1 MDPAWNP
8 AAEDQ
13 CFDRCHRLGQ
23 KQDVVITKFIVKNSV
38 EENMLQIQNKKRELA
53 AGAFAAKKL
62 TVSEVKQT
70 KINEI
75 KTLID
80 L

>member
-1 MDPAWNP
+1 MKD
-8 AAEDQ
+8 
-13 CFDRCHRLGQ
+13 
-23 KQDVVITKFIVKNSV
+23 SV
-38 EENMLQIQNKKRELA
+38 EENMLKIQNKKRELA
-53 AGAFAAKKL
+53 AGAFATKKPSA
-62 TVSEVKQT
+62 SEVKQT